1 VGFSATRRPRREDD
15 RDATEPA
22 DTLPAEPREQ
32 EVTMSR
38 RIIVALAAVAIGGLT
53 AVGMVNAGDG
63 KLSPELQAVRAAVA
77 KYHDYNQAVADGY
90 SLAGEPCVSS
100 PAGAMGIHAP
110 NPALIGNP
118 ALDPLRPEILL
129 YAPTANGGYKLVGV
143 EYMKIDA
150 DQDLNTA
157 DDRPSLFG
165 RAFEGPMLGHN
176 PTMPIHYDMHVW
188 VAEQNPSGVFA
199 QFNPDVSCR

>member
-1 VGFSATRRPRREDD
+1 VGFSATRLEGGDGNRDGIAD
-15 RDATEPA
+15 R
-22 DTLPAEPREQ
+22 TLAGRFTRW

-38 RIIVALAAVAIGGLT
+38 RLIAAFAAVAIAGLT

-77 KYHDYNQAVADGY
+77 KYHSYDQAVADGY

-110 NPALIGNP
+110 NQALTMDP
-118 ALDPLRPEILL
+118 TLDPLKPEILL
-129 YAPTANGGYKLVGV
+129 YAPTTDGSYKLVGV
-143 EYMKIDA
+143 EYFKADA
-150 DQDLNTA
+150 DQNLATA
-157 DDRPSLFG
+157 NDRPSLFG
-165 RAFEGPMLGHN
+165 RAFDGPMLGHN
-176 PTMPIHYDMHVW
+176 PTMPIHYDLHVW
-188 VAEQNPSGVFA
+188 VAEQNPAGVFA